1 MSYEDEL
8 RKRTESMSAAK
19 AKQVEEARQKARMD
33 AAYKSAGMTQN
44 TAALIVPAPE
54 LQDVIKEAMPHM
66 QFINPKIVRTMP
78 DGRTLARTPKRPVLS
93 SEKPE
98 RPDQYSFDVVLYGT
112 GDGKGATTVSLWVF
126 KNGAIAFS
134 NSGSNITW
142 ASVCSNNVNAAV
154 VRDKIIST
162 IADNKINHK
171 TAPKKD
177 DGCYIATAVYG
188 SYDCPQVWTLRRFR
202 DTVLKQNVFG
212 KAFVKI
218 YYKTSPTLV
227 KAFGNY
233 KWFNS
238 LWMNILD
245 KFVCQLKRKG
255 YSDKPYQ
262 DKK

>member
-8 RKRTESMSAAK
+8 RKRTESMTAAK
-19 AKQVEEARQKARMD
+19 VKQEEEARQKARMD
-33 AAYKSAGMTQN
+33 AAYKSAGMNQG
-44 TAALIVPAPE
+44 TAALIFPEPE
-54 LQDVIKEAMPHM
+54 LQNVIQEAMPHM

-78 DGRTLARTPKRPVLS
+78 DGRTLARELKKPVLS
-93 SEKPE
+93 SDKPE
-98 RPDQYSFDVVLYGT
+98 RPDQYSFDAVLYST
-112 GDGKGATTVSLWVF
+112 GDGKGARTISLWVF

-134 NSGSNITW
+134 DNGSNIAW
-142 ASVCSNNVNAAV
+142 AEICRNNISAYT
-154 VRDKIIST
+154 VRDKILST
-162 IADNKINHK
+162 IADNKINNK
-171 TAPKKD
+171 TKPKKS

-202 DTVLKQNVFG
+202 DNVLRQNVFG